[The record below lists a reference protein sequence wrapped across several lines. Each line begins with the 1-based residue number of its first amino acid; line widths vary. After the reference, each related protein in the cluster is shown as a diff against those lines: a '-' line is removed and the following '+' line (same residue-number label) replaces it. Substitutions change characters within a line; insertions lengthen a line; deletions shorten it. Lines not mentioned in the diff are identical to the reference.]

1 MVTNY
6 EKNTF
11 RDENRTFK
19 DFTVKLVF
27 SLVY

>member
-11 RDENRTFK
+11 HDENRTFK
-19 DFTVKLVF
+19 DFAEKAVF
-27 SLVY
+27 ILIY